1 MGAQD
6 GWVIEVHT
14 QPAQF
19 PDMNKNDLCFFCSL
33 QQNANVLKGTSKKVE
48 DLIAAVKQAY
58 YDIMTTI
65 LSF

>member
-1 MGAQD
+1 
-6 GWVIEVHT
+6 
-14 QPAQF
+14 
-19 PDMNKNDLCFFCSL
+19 MNKNDLCFFRSL